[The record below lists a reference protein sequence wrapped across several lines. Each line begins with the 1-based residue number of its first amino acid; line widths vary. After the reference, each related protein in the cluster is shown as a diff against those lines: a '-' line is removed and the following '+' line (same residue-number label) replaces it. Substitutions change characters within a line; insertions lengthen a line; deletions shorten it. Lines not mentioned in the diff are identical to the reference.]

1 MTQSLFGKGCGHDRI
16 HFLEICTHFSTPN
29 SQLSQNHAVCLVG
42 ITAPM
47 DWISMLILGLLG
59 SGHCVGMCGP
69 LVLALPGRSGKRM
82 PHLWYHLGRVVT
94 YGAVGGVMGGI
105 GGILTGAGG
114 EGALHRLA
122 GIQIGV
128 SLAAA
133 GFLLGFGLI
142 RLGLLQEP
150 EWLNA
155 LSPERI
161 PGFRGV
167 MGKTLEADSGLNYL
181 AIGLMLGLL
190 PCGLSYAA
198 FTRALTAGGFA
209 EGSLLA
215 LAFAAG
221 TVPCLLLL
229 GTGFSAIAKRFREP
243 SDLLSGVL
251 MILLALDTGYDAAK
265 MLL

>member
-1 MTQSLFGKGCGHDRI
+1 M
-16 HFLEICTHFSTPN
+16 
-29 SQLSQNHAVCLVG
+29 
-42 ITAPM
+42 M
-47 DWISMLILGLLG
+47 MLGLLG

-82 PHLWYHLGRVVT
+82 PHLWYHLGRAAT
-94 YGAVGGVMGGI
+94 YGAVGGVMGGV

-114 EGALHRLA
+114 QDALHRLT

-150 EWLNA
+150 KWLNA

-161 PGFRGV
+161 PGFRRV
-167 MGKTLEADSGLNYL
+167 MGNTLGAGGGSSYL
-181 AIGLMLGLL
+181 AMGLMLGLL

-209 EGSLLA
+209 EGSLLT

-221 TVPCLLLL
+221 TVPGLLVL
-229 GTGFSAIAKRFREP
+229 GTGFSAVARRFRGL

-251 MILLALDTGYDAAK
+251 MILLALDMAYDAARR
-265 MLL
+265 LL

>member
-1 MTQSLFGKGCGHDRI
+1 M
-16 HFLEICTHFSTPN
+16 E
-29 SQLSQNHAVCLVG
+29 
-42 ITAPM
+42 
-47 DWISMLILGLLG
+47 WIGMLLLGLLG

-69 LVLALPGRSGKRM
+69 LVLALPGRSGKWT
-82 PHLWYHLGRVVT
+82 PHLWYHMGRVAT
-94 YGAVGGVMGGI
+94 YGAVGGVMGGV

-114 EGALHRLA
+114 EDALHTLA
-122 GIQIGV
+122 GLQIGV

-133 GFLLGFGLI
+133 GFLFGFGLI

-150 EWLNA
+150 KWLNA

-161 PGFRGV
+161 PGFGRV
-167 MGKTLEADSGLNYL
+167 MAKTLDRGGGFGYL
-181 AIGLMLGLL
+181 AMGLMLGLL

-209 EGSLLA
+209 EGSLIT

-221 TVPCLLLL
+221 TVPCLLVL
-229 GTGFSAIAKRFREP
+229 GTGFSAVARRLRGL

-251 MILLALDTGYDAAK
+251 MILLALDMAYDAAQR
-265 MLL
+265 LL

>member
-1 MTQSLFGKGCGHDRI
+1 M
-16 HFLEICTHFSTPN
+16 
-29 SQLSQNHAVCLVG
+29 
-42 ITAPM
+42 M
-47 DWISMLILGLLG
+47 MLGLLG

-69 LVLALPGRSGKRM
+69 LVLALPGRSGKRV
-82 PHLWYHLGRVVT
+82 PHLWYHLGRTTT

-114 EGALHRLA
+114 EDALHRLA

-150 EWLNA
+150 KWLNA

-167 MGKTLEADSGLNYL
+167 MGKTLAADRGFNFL
-181 AIGLMLGLL
+181 AMGLMLGLL

-209 EGSLLA
+209 EGSLLT

-221 TVPCLLLL
+221 TVPGLLLL
-229 GTGFSAIAKRFREP
+229 GTGFSAVARRFRGL

-251 MILLALDTGYDAAK
+251 MILLALDMAYDAARS
-265 MLL
+265 LL

>member
-1 MTQSLFGKGCGHDRI
+1 
-16 HFLEICTHFSTPN
+16 
-29 SQLSQNHAVCLVG
+29 
-42 ITAPM
+42 M

-59 SGHCVGMCGP
+59 SGHCIGMCGP

-82 PHLWYHLGRVVT
+82 PHLWYHLGRVIT

-105 GGILTGAGG
+105 GGILAGAGG

-133 GFLLGFGLI
+133 VFLLGFGLI

-167 MGKTLEADSGLNYL
+167 MGKVLKADSGMSYL

-229 GTGFSAIAKRFREP
+229 GTGFSAVARRFRGL

-251 MILLALDTGYDAAK
+251 MILLALDIGYDAAE

>member
-1 MTQSLFGKGCGHDRI
+1 
-16 HFLEICTHFSTPN
+16 
-29 SQLSQNHAVCLVG
+29 
-42 ITAPM
+42 
-47 DWISMLILGLLG
+47 
-59 SGHCVGMCGP
+59 
-69 LVLALPGRSGKRM
+69 
-82 PHLWYHLGRVVT
+82 
-94 YGAVGGVMGGI
+94 MGGI

-128 SLAAA
+128 SLVAA

-142 RLGLLQEP
+142 RLGLLHEP

-155 LSPERI
+155 LNPERI

-167 MGKTLEADSGLNYL
+167 MGKTLAADSGTSYL
-181 AIGLMLGLL
+181 ALGLMLGLL

-198 FTRALTAGGFA
+198 FTRTLTAGGFA

-229 GTGFSAIAKRFREP
+229 GTGFSAVARRFRGS

-251 MILLALDTGYDAAK
+251 MILMALDLGYDAAEI
-265 MLL
+265 LF